1 MLRRQNRQDL
11 VMDGLLMGD
20 ELREEA
26 REEAR
31 SGSRG
36 CLAGGAPLRRDP
48 RGGAGLGG
56 GSLVLDVVVQ
66 KLKPIGTQR
75 KETLLSRR
83 RQKDSQKRRK

>member
-1 MLRRQNRQDL
+1 MLRRQSGQDL

-48 RGGAGLGG
+48 RGGAGFGG
-56 GSLVLDVVVQ
+56 G
-66 KLKPIGTQR
+66 GA
-75 KETLLSRR
+75 
-83 RQKDSQKRRK
+83 